1 MLYNILKSEQTF
13 INLNVKNKRHLFQE
27 LSTKS
32 SLLNT
37 NIKDKLLLSEIVK
50 RERLGNTSIGNGI
63 AIPSA
68 IIESISKPFVL
79 FSLLA
84 KPINYNSDDNKDVD
98 IVCLVV
104 SPNSSS
110 SKHLY
115 FLSNISRIIKNGNI
129 PNELRGCD
137 TSDSLLAVLTNY
149 NLSSAA

>member
-1 MLYNILKSEQTF
+1 MLSNILKSEQTL

-27 LSTKS
+27 LSTRS
-32 SLLNT
+32 SLLNK
-37 NIKDKLLLSEIVK
+37 NIKDKMLFNEIVK

-68 IIESISKPFVL
+68 IMEDISKPFVL

-84 KPINYNSDDNKDVD
+84 KPINYNSDDNEYVD

-115 FLSNISRIIKNGNI
+115 FLSNFSRIIKNGNI
-129 PNELRGCD
+129 PNELRGCE
-137 TSDSLLAVLTNY
+137 TSDSILAVLTNF
-149 NLSSAA
+149 NLSTAA

>member
-1 MLYNILKSEQTF
+1 MLSNILKSEQTL

-27 LSTKS
+27 LSTRS
-32 SLLNT
+32 SLLNK
-37 NIKDKLLLSEIVK
+37 NIKNRMLLNEIVK

-63 AIPSA
+63 AMPSA
-68 IIESISKPFVL
+68 IIENITKPLVL

-84 KPINYNSDDNKDVD
+84 KPINYNSDDNEGVD

-115 FLSNISRIIKNGNI
+115 FLSNFSRMIKNGNI

-137 TSDSLLAVLTNY
+137 TSDSLLAVLTNN

>member
-37 NIKDKLLLSEIVK
+37 NIKDKVLLSEIVK

-63 AIPSA
+63 AMPSA
-68 IIESISKPFVL
+68 TIESITKPLVL

-84 KPINYNSDDNKDVD
+84 KPINYNSDDNEDVD

-115 FLSNISRIIKNGNI
+115 FLSNFSRMIKNGNI
-129 PNELRGCD
+129 PNELRGCE
-137 TSDSLLAVLTNY
+137 TSDSLLAVLTNN

>member
-1 MLYNILKSEQTF
+1 MFSNIFNSEQIL
-13 INLNVKNKRHLFQE
+13 INLNVKNKKHLFQE
-27 LSTKS
+27 LSIRS
-32 SLLNT
+32 SLLNK
-37 NIKDKLLLSEIVK
+37 NIKDKVLFNEIAK

-68 IIESISKPFVL
+68 MIANIPKTFIL
-79 FSLLA
+79 FSLLT
-84 KPINYNSDDNKDVD
+84 KPINYDSDDKKDVD

-129 PNELRGCD
+129 PNELRGCN
-137 TSDSLLAVLTNY
+137 SRDSILAVLSSFNF
-149 NLSSAA
+149 SSAA

>member
-1 MLYNILKSEQTF
+1 MLSNILKSEQTL

-27 LSTKS
+27 LSIRS
-32 SLLNT
+32 SLLNK
-37 NIKDKLLLSEIVK
+37 NIKDKMLFNEIVK

-68 IIESISKPFVL
+68 IMENISKPFVL

-84 KPINYNSDDNKDVD
+84 KPINYNSDDNEYVD

-115 FLSNISRIIKNGNI
+115 FLSNFSRIIKNGNI
-129 PNELRGCD
+129 PNELRGCE

>member
-1 MLYNILKSEQTF
+1 MLNNIIKPEQTL

-27 LSTKS
+27 LSTRS
-32 SLLNT
+32 SLLNK
-37 NIKDKLLLSEIVK
+37 NIKDKVLFNEIAK

-68 IIESISKPFVL
+68 MIANIPKTFIL
-79 FSLLA
+79 FSLLT
-84 KPINYNSDDNKDVD
+84 KPINYDSDDKKDVD

-115 FLSNISRIIKNGNI
+115 FLSNFARMIKNGSI
-129 PNELRGCD
+129 TNELRGCE

>member
-37 NIKDKLLLSEIVK
+37 NIKDKVLLSEIVK

-63 AIPSA
+63 AMPSA
-68 IIESISKPFVL
+68 IIENITQPLVL
-79 FSLLA
+79 FSLLTN
-84 KPINYNSDDNKDVD
+84 PINYNSNDNEDVD
-98 IVCLVV
+98 IVCLII

-110 SKHLY
+110 SKHLC
-115 FLSNISRIIKNGNI
+115 FLSNFSRMIKNGNI
-129 PNELRGCD
+129 PNELRGCE
-137 TSDSLLAVLTNY
+137 TSDSLLAVLTNN

>member
-1 MLYNILKSEQTF
+1 MLSNILKSEQTL

-27 LSTKS
+27 LSTRA
-32 SLLNT
+32 SLLDK
-37 NIKDKLLLSEIVK
+37 NIKDRMLFNEIVK

-68 IIESISKPFVL
+68 IMENISKPFVL

-84 KPINYNSDDNKDVD
+84 KPINYNSDDNEYVD

-115 FLSNISRIIKNGNI
+115 FLSNFSRIIKNGNI
-129 PNELRGCD
+129 PNELRGCE

>member
-1 MLYNILKSEQTF
+1 MLSNILKSEQTL

-27 LSTKS
+27 LSTRS
-32 SLLNT
+32 SLLNK
-37 NIKDKLLLSEIVK
+37 NIKDKMLFNEIVK
-50 RERLGNTSIGNGI
+50 RERLCNTSIGNGI

-68 IIESISKPFVL
+68 IMENISKPFVL

-84 KPINYNSDDNKDVD
+84 KPINYNSYDNKYVD

-115 FLSNISRIIKNGNI
+115 FLSNFSRIINKGNI

>member
-1 MLYNILKSEQTF
+1 MLSNILKSEQTL

-27 LSTKS
+27 LSTRS
-32 SLLNT
+32 SLLNK
-37 NIKDKLLLSEIVK
+37 NIKDKMLFNEIVK

-68 IIESISKPFVL
+68 IMEDISKPFVL

-84 KPINYNSDDNKDVD
+84 KPINYNSDDNEYVD

-115 FLSNISRIIKNGNI
+115 FLSNFSRIIKNGNI
-129 PNELRGCD
+129 PNELRGCE

>member
-1 MLYNILKSEQTF
+1 MLSNILKSEQTL

-27 LSTKS
+27 LSTRA
-32 SLLNT
+32 SLLDK
-37 NIKDKLLLSEIVK
+37 NIKDRMLFNEIVK

-68 IIESISKPFVL
+68 IMENISKPFVL

-84 KPINYNSDDNKDVD
+84 KPINYNSDDNEYVD

-115 FLSNISRIIKNGNI
+115 FLSNFSRIIKNGTI

-137 TSDSLLAVLTNY
+137 NSDSLLAVLTNY

>member
-1 MLYNILKSEQTF
+1 MLSNILKSEQVL

-27 LSTKS
+27 LSTRS
-32 SLLNT
+32 SLLNK
-37 NIKDKLLLSEIVK
+37 NIKDKMLYNEIVK

-63 AIPSA
+63 AMPSA
-68 IIESISKPFVL
+68 IIGNITKPFVL

-84 KPINYNSDDNKDVD
+84 NPIDYNSNDNKDVD

-115 FLSNISRIIKNGNI
+115 FLSNFSRIIKNGNI